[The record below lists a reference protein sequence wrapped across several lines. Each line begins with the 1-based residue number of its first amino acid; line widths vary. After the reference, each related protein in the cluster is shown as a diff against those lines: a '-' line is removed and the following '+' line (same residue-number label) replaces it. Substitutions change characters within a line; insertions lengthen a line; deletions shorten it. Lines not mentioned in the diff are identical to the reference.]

1 MASETDTPDLSPE
14 QWEQLAAGIFRVV
27 HEMGLQSSYTTE
39 GVIDMKPL
47 IWPVLQPILTEHHNA
62 VVEACARRM
71 CFGCELDWPVEM
83 LDRLRCHVAPT
94 TMKHACKAQ
103 AILALKVKEGQ

>member
-1 MASETDTPDLSPE
+1 MDTRDLTPEHKLVLDILALANMDASEWESATTQANDL
-14 QWEQLAAGIFRVV
+14 VV
-27 HEMGLQSSYTTE
+27 NY
-39 GVIDMKPL
+39 
-47 IWPVLQPILTEHHNA
+47 HNA

-83 LDRLRCHVAPT
+83 LDHLRCHVAPT

-103 AILALKVKEGQ
+103 AILALKVKEGG

>member
-1 MASETDTPDLSPE
+1 MTTDLSPE
-14 QWEQLAAGIFRVV
+14 KWAAKLAVGDVNGLWTYEHRVNV
-27 HEMGLQSSYTTE
+27 HAR
-39 GVIDMKPL
+39 
-47 IWPVLQPILTEHHNA
+47 ILTAHHNA

-83 LDRLRCHVAPT
+83 LDHLRCHVAPT

-103 AILALKVKEGQ
+103 AILALKVGEEK